1 MKIHMDLDCFFASCE
16 RTQNSVLLGKPI
28 AVGGRSD
35 MHIFEKGYSKRKL
48 YSQNR
53 GAFVPN
59 VFYSDKR
66 ASCTQTEN
74 YFFDK
79 TNHKT
84 KIRGIIT
91 TASYEAR
98 AYKIKTGMSV
108 NEALQ
113 LCPKLIVLPPHHL
126 LYHEFS
132 HHLAQFLA
140 TKIPLLEQYSIDE
153 FFGDLSGWVKD
164 EDMVSYCENLRD
176 EIMRRF
182 NLPISFGIA
191 QSKWAAK
198 LATTHAKP
206 FGVCQIKPKD
216 WGDFIH
222 KMKIEQFPGIAK
234 GYKKRLNARG
244 IETLGD
250 IKEAKALFYSW
261 KKPGIQLYKRVQGI
275 DEEPIRQVH
284 SRKSI
289 GISRTFDPIRKRD
302 EVLRRAVI
310 LARNLTYTTLC
321 LGLNP
326 TTYYMKI
333 RYEVGLKEEFRISVE
348 RLFHERFFKALV
360 IEMFSKI
367 DKHQPQAI
375 KYIGLSVSN
384 FMEYKSRPYDL
395 LHFDQDTKHNKLGHS
410 IQTLRDKYGIDVVKT
425 ANEI

>member
-16 RTQNSVLLGKPI
+16 RTKNPMLMGKPI

-35 MHIFEKGYSKRKL
+35 VRIFEKGYTQRKL
-48 YSQNR
+48 YNQNS

-59 VFYSDKR
+59 VFYSNKQQWR
-66 ASCTQTEN
+66 AKTEE
-74 YFFDK
+74 YFFEK
-79 TNHKT
+79 TDHKT

-98 AYKIKTGMSV
+98 AYKIKTGMTI

-113 LCPKLIVLPPHHL
+113 LCPKLIVLPPNHL
-126 LYHEFS
+126 LYHELS
-132 HHLAQFLA
+132 HQLAQFLA

-164 EDMVSYCENLRD
+164 EDMVSYCEHLKD
-176 EIMRRF
+176 EILKRF
-182 NLPISFGIA
+182 GLPISFGIA

-206 FGVCQIKPKD
+206 FGVCQIKPEEWD
-216 WGDFIH
+216 AFIRE
-222 KMKIEQFPGIAK
+222 MKIEQFPGISK

-275 DEEPIRQVH
+275 DEEQIHPQH
-284 SRKSI
+284 PRKSI
-289 GISRTFDPIRKRD
+289 GISRTFDPIKKRD

-310 LARNLTYTTLC
+310 LARNLTYTTLH

-333 RYEVGLKEEFRISVE
+333 RYEVGLKEECRISVE

-367 DKHQPQAI
+367 DKHHTQAI

-384 FMEYKSRPYDL
+384 FMEYKNRPYDL
-395 LHFDQDTKHNKLGHS
+395 LHFDKDTKHNKLSHS